1 MDTATVAS
9 TARRGV
15 IGRSWARRR
24 PRRGRRLRVVGAA
37 GFAGVSVAL
46 LATQS
51 PERAA
56 VPDFRFGA
64 QALVNGLLAVPVRFA
79 DAGSAV
85 FLRPG
90 DRIDVLAADDTGPPG
105 LGSSHSV
112 PDGLAPAEPITDA
125 AVATNVSV
133 LETTGSD
140 HRSALPRSTDED
152 GGLVFLAVDN
162 ATAERLAR
170 AAVHE
175 RLSYALH
182 APQRR

>member
-1 MDTATVAS
+1 MDTATVSS
-9 TARRGV
+9 TARRGLA
-15 IGRSWARRR
+15 GRSWVRRR
-24 PRRGRRLRVVGAA
+24 PRRGRRLRVIAAA

-46 LATQS
+46 LAAQN
-51 PERAA
+51 PERGTA
-56 VPDFRFGA
+56 PDTRFGA
-64 QALVNGLLAVPVRFA
+64 ERLVNGLLAVPVRFA
-79 DAGSAV
+79 DVGSAA

-90 DRIDVLAADDTGPPG
+90 DRIDVLAADDAGPPG

-112 PDGLAPAEPITDA
+112 PDALAPAEPTTDT

-133 LETTGSD
+133 LETAGSGQ
-140 HRSALPRSTDED
+140 RSTLPRSTDGD

-170 AAVHE
+170 AAARE

-182 APQRR
+182 APRRR